1 MATHDPKY
9 TVQTRLANLTSR
21 VTELEAENK
30 RLRVHLAGELA
41 TKIDDAKRVIQDS
54 IRVPQDGAPGRDGRD
69 STVPGPRGDVLFI
82 GPAEVEAAVAA
93 VRKELLTQRAKYLG
107 AIEQALADSG
117 GTSGAHQLIRARLQ
131 RVKRDAGL

>member
-1 MATHDPKY
+1 MSHPNKY
-9 TVQTRLANLTSR
+9 TVHQQLADLTSR

-30 RLRVHLAGELA
+30 KLRVHLAGELKTA
-41 TKIDDAKRVIQDS
+41 ISDAKNIIQDS
-54 IRVPQDGAPGRDGRD
+54 IRVPQDGTPGRDGRD
-69 STVPGPRGDVLFI
+69 STVSGPRGDVLFI

-131 RVKRDAGL
+131 RVKKDAGLA

>member
-1 MATHDPKY
+1 MSHPNKY
-9 TVQTRLANLTSR
+9 TVHQHLADLTSR

-30 RLRVHLAGELA
+30 KLRVHLAGELKTA
-41 TKIDDAKRVIQDS
+41 ISDAKNIIQDS

-131 RVKRDAGL
+131 RVKKDAGLA

>member
-30 RLRVHLAGELA
+30 RLRVHLAGELKTA
-41 TKIDDAKRVIQDS
+41 ISDAKNIIQDS
-54 IRVPQDGAPGRDGRD
+54 IRVPQDGTPGRDGRD